1 MFSALLQRR
10 SPSPRRSGFVP
21 ALASPLEIVPREGP
35 STTSVRP
42 PFPPRRPLR
51 HQRRQAMA
59 IQIPPPI
66 MTSPPTS
73 PSYNHGP
80 LSPLPKTPIN
90 TYSLPSSPP
99 GAPLRCRIDYPSR
112 LTDDGESSSTCVPD
126 KIDLLLSES
135 AVGGGSDAGGS
146 TTSSIG
152 SLLDAAFRRSTDR
165 MHAEFLNL
173 RTLCTKILLTGKQVP
188 REQMDGINLDL
199 LVPGGMFD
207 DLDDD
212 DEEPLHDAPMDFED
226 CNSAS
231 PATTYY
237 SLSPSSSPIRYDID
251 LPAEPAAAS
260 RPSPLP
266 LSSHPRPGSSSSP
279 PVLLLNL
286 PDPFTNDNTFEPLR
300 TKKRKRTDSTVPRE
314 STIAKRQRLR
324 TTRTFLSAEDAEDAA
339 EEAEVEAEL
348 LELQPPEDA
357 DFDVTYNRTRGRVHR
372 APVEWLLHQSRLVHP
387 PIRVVDS
394 VFLD

>member
-10 SPSPRRSGFVP
+10 SPSPRKSGFVP
-21 ALASPLEIVPREGP
+21 ALASPFEIVPREGP

-51 HQRRQAMA
+51 HQRRQELA

-66 MTSPPTS
+66 MTPSPTS
-73 PSYNHGP
+73 PLYNHGTP
-80 LSPLPKTPIN
+80 SSLPKTPIN
-90 TYSLPSSPP
+90 TYPLPSSPP
-99 GAPLRCRIDYPSR
+99 GAPLRCRIEYPSR

-135 AVGGGSDAGGS
+135 TVGGGSDAGGS

-152 SLLDAAFRRSTDR
+152 SLLDTAFRRSADR
-165 MHAEFLNL
+165 MHAELLNL

-188 REQMDGINLDL
+188 REHMDGIDLDL

-207 DLDDD
+207 DLDE
-212 DEEPLHDAPMDFED
+212 DEEEPPHDAPMDFDD

-251 LPAEPAAAS
+251 LPIEPAASS

-266 LSSHPRPGSSSSP
+266 LSPHPRCGSSSSP
-279 PVLLLNL
+279 LVPLLNL
-286 PDPFTNDNTFEPLR
+286 PDPFTNDSTVKPPR
-300 TKKRKRTDSTVPRE
+300 TKKRRRTDSFVPQV
-314 STIAKRQRLR
+314 SPVAKRQRLR
-324 TTRTFLSAEDAEDAA
+324 TTSSFLSTEDVEDA

-348 LELQPPEDA
+348 LELRPLEDA
-357 DFDVTYNRTRGRVHR
+357 DVDIMSNRFQGRVHR
-372 APVEWLLHQSRLVHP
+372 ATSEWLLQQSRIHVP
-387 PIRVVDS
+387 PMRVVDS

>member
-1 MFSALLQRR
+1 
-10 SPSPRRSGFVP
+10 
-21 ALASPLEIVPREGP
+21 
-35 STTSVRP
+35 
-42 PFPPRRPLR
+42 
-51 HQRRQAMA
+51 
-59 IQIPPPI
+59 

-73 PSYNHGP
+73 PSYNHGT
-80 LSPLPKTPIN
+80 LSSLPRTPIN
-90 TYSLPSSPP
+90 MYSLPSSPP
-99 GAPLRCRIDYPSR
+99 GAPLRCRIEYPSR

-135 AVGGGSDAGGS
+135 SSDAGGS

-152 SLLDAAFRRSTDR
+152 SLIDAAFRRSADR

-188 REQMDGINLDL
+188 YEPMDGIN
-199 LVPGGMFD
+199 
-207 DLDDD
+207 
-212 DEEPLHDAPMDFED
+212 DEEPPHDAPMYFED

-251 LPAEPAAAS
+251 LPVEPAAS
-260 RPSPLP
+260 LRPSPLP
-266 LSSHPRPGSSSSP
+266 LSSHPRPGSP
-279 PVLLLNL
+279 PVLLNL

-300 TKKRKRTDSTVPRE
+300 AKKRKRTDSSVPRV
-314 STIAKRQRLR
+314 SPVAKRQRLR
-324 TTRTFLSAEDAEDAA
+324 TTTTFLSAEDAEDAA
-339 EEAEVEAEL
+339 EEVEVEAEL
-348 LELQPPEDA
+348 LELQPVEDA
-357 DFDVTYNRTRGRVHR
+357 DFGVTYNRTQGRVHR
-372 APVEWLLHQSRLVHP
+372 APVEWLLHQSRVVHPP

>member
-1 MFSALLQRR
+1 M
-10 SPSPRRSGFVP
+10 
-21 ALASPLEIVPREGP
+21 
-35 STTSVRP
+35 
-42 PFPPRRPLR
+42 
-51 HQRRQAMA
+51 
-59 IQIPPPI
+59 
-66 MTSPPTS
+66 
-73 PSYNHGP
+73 
-80 LSPLPKTPIN
+80 
-90 TYSLPSSPP
+90 YSLPSSPP
-99 GAPLRCRIDYPSR
+99 GAPLRCRIEYPSR

-135 AVGGGSDAGGS
+135 TVGGGSDAGGS

-152 SLLDAAFRRSTDR
+152 SLIDAAFRRSADR

-212 DEEPLHDAPMDFED
+212 GEESPHDAPMYFED

-237 SLSPSSSPIRYDID
+237 SLSPSSSPILYDID
-251 LPAEPAAAS
+251 LPVEPAAFS

-266 LSSHPRPGSSSSP
+266 LSPHPRPGSSSSP
-279 PVLLLNL
+279 LVPLLNL
-286 PDPFTNDNTFEPLR
+286 PDPFTDDS
-300 TKKRKRTDSTVPRE
+300 TKKRKRNDSSVPRV
-314 STIAKRQRLR
+314 SPVAKRQRLR
-324 TTRTFLSAEDAEDAA
+324 TTTTTFLSAEDAEDAA
-339 EEAEVEAEL
+339 EEVEVEAEL
-348 LELQPPEDA
+348 LELQPVEDA
-357 DFDVTYNRTRGRVHR
+357 DFGVTYNRTQGRVHR
-372 APVEWLLHQSRLVHP
+372 APVEWLLHQSRVVHPP